1 MSFLEYA
8 GKVKK
13 VGYEYHFSMKNK
25 NNSIKS
31 CFRIDVPNPVYDAPF
46 KKVFSYNKKI
56 LENMLNS
63 LIFNG
68 IYRIKILSYLT
79 NEYFPESGAKFGKSS
94 KKLDI
99 CVECEFERKENFILI
114 EGEDNQNKEGK
125 KIIIGIEMQIGF
137 TECNYQ
143 RFVKYGA
150 YLYSIK
156 KVDEVYIIALTINFN
171 KGKPR
176 KNRSNKT
183 SFLKDSLPNHTKIKK
198 LDYLTIIQIDLNYV
212 YHLLKEDKEIVILN
226 KNYEIKKSG
235 KEWIKYLTIP
245 VWCDSYDENYYTIPD
260 YSANNFIYEK
270 NVKDAFNIIHKYDR
284 NEYEEYLESINK
296 DKIIED
302 LKAENAELKNK
313 LYKNKGKKNIS
324 KKKIFYPKDEPE
336 YEEEEEEG
344 EIDDEQSEEREDDSS
359 NDNQGNDGD
368 GNNNI
373 YIKEKMDLD

>member
-1 MSFLEYA
+1 M
-8 GKVKK
+8 
-13 VGYEYHFSMKNK
+13 
-25 NNSIKS
+25 
-31 CFRIDVPNPVYDAPF
+31 PNPVYDAPF

-99 CVECEFERKENFILI
+99 
-114 EGEDNQNKEGK
+114 
-125 KIIIGIEMQIGF
+125 IIGIEMQIGF

-143 RFVKYGA
+143 RFVKYGV

-176 KNRSNKT
+176 NNRSNKT

-284 NEYEEYLESINK
+284 NEYEEYLESLDK

-313 LYKNKGKKNIS
+313 LYKKQR

-336 YEEEEEEG
+336 DKEEEEEG

-359 NDNQGNDGD
+359 NDNQGNDSD

-373 YIKEKMDLD
+373 DIKEKMDLD

>member
-1 MSFLEYA
+1 
-8 GKVKK
+8 
-13 VGYEYHFSMKNK
+13 
-25 NNSIKS
+25 
-31 CFRIDVPNPVYDAPF
+31 
-46 KKVFSYNKKI
+46 
-56 LENMLNS
+56 
-63 LIFNG
+63 
-68 IYRIKILSYLT
+68 
-79 NEYFPESGAKFGKSS
+79 
-94 KKLDI
+94 
-99 CVECEFERKENFILI
+99 
-114 EGEDNQNKEGK
+114 
-125 KIIIGIEMQIGF
+125 MQIGF

-156 KVDEVYIIALTINFN
+156 KVDEVYLIALTINFN

-245 VWCDSYDENYYTIPD
+245 MWCDSYDENYYTIPD

-302 LKAENAELKNK
+302 LKAENAKLKNK
-313 LYKNKGKKNIS
+313 LFKNKGKKNIS

-336 YEEEEEEG
+336 DKEEEEEG

-359 NDNQGNDGD
+359 NDNQGNDSD

-373 YIKEKMDLD
+373 YIKEKMDLDQSFIIFNKRNHIVLIFKQKKIIFHFNLIIMI